1 MLQLALLL
9 IGLLFSANSQAAQTA
24 DSVSTRAFHEIALPD
39 AGAAPAQVMAPN
51 DTLMAAEVTARIARI
66 PVEVGTLVKAG
77 DLLLEL
83 DTTDYQLALAQA
95 DAQVSAARAR
105 MALAEQRRQ
114 QAVSL
119 RQKQF
124 VSDDAVLELQTGV
137 QAAEAELAVAQAQ
150 RAIAARTVEKCR
162 IVAPFSGVV
171 LERQAQ
177 IGALA
182 TPGTPLL
189 RLVDVSPPE
198 IEVQIPA
205 ARADELPSAQ
215 ELFFDSQSRRYPV
228 RLLRLSP
235 VVEKAARSRLAR
247 LAFTDQPALAG
258 SSGVLRWSSRAV
270 RLPPELLVQRD
281 QALGVFIVESGQAR
295 FQPAPDAQEG
305 RSFVI
310 ALPPEARVVIQGQQ
324 GLTEGQPVTDAGAR

>member
-1 MLQLALLL
+1 MLRLASLL
-9 IGLLFSANSQAAQTA
+9 IGLLFGANPLAAQTV

-39 AGAAPAQVMAPN
+39 AGTAPAQVIAPN
-51 DTLMAAEVTARIARI
+51 DTPMAAEVTARIARI
-66 PVEVGTLVKAG
+66 LVEVGTPVKVG

-83 DTTDYQLALAQA
+83 DATDYQLALAQA

-105 MALAEQRRQ
+105 MALVEQRRQ
-114 QAVSL
+114 QAILL

-124 VSDDAVLELQTGV
+124 VSDDAVLELETGV

-150 RAIAARTVEKCR
+150 RAIAARIVEKCR
-162 IVAPFSGVV
+162 MIAPFSGVV
-171 LERQAQ
+171 LARQAQ
-177 IGALA
+177 VGALA

-189 RLVDVSPPE
+189 RLVDVSSPE
-198 IEVQIPA
+198 IEVQLPA
-205 ARADELPSAQ
+205 ARADELPSAD
-215 ELFFDSQSRRYPV
+215 ELFFDSQGRRYPV

-235 VVEKAARSRLAR
+235 VVEKAARTRLAR

-295 FQPAPDAQEG
+295 FQPAPDAQED
-305 RSFVI
+305 RSFII
-310 ALPPEARVVIQGQQ
+310 ALPPEARVVVQGQQ
-324 GLTEGQPVTDAGAR
+324 GLIDGQSVAEAGVR